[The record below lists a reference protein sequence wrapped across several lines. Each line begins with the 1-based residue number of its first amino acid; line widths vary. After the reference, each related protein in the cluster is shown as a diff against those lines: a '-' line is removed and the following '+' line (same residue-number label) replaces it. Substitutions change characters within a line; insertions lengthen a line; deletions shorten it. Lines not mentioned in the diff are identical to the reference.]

1 MKKTIWLIYID
12 WFLYETFF
20 EILEQNLNFLGSRW
34 FLANCIIS
42 LVVWH
47 IKSCEGLSY
56 YVTRSH
62 KKQKDRLEET
72 ILLLIFSFGPETS
85 WVAVQ
90 GTNQNVE
97 KWLLSMI
104 VFFYPAWGN
113 KE

>member
-1 MKKTIWLIYID
+1 MKKTIWLVYID
-12 WFLYETFF
+12 WFLYKTFF
-20 EILEQNLNFLGSRW
+20 NMEKKILEQNLNFLGSRW
-34 FLANCIIS
+34 CLANCIIS
-42 LVVWH
+42 SVVRH

-104 VFFYPAWGN
+104 VFFYPA
-113 KE
+113 